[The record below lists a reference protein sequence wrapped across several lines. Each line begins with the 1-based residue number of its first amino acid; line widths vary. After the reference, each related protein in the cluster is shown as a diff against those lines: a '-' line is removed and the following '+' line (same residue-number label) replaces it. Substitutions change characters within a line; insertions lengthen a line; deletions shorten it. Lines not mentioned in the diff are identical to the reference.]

1 MYSPPY
7 LNNYDY
13 SEIYKCELWLIGFL
27 QSVDQWRRLRIG
39 TFRSHHSICFPATDT
54 LRSAPELRE
63 VHRLVEQ
70 AARCRD
76 MGGYA
81 QERMPRI
88 IRGYF
93 DDVAQMLVQQVSH
106 LALGGYIACV
116 VGNSKHGALHI
127 PTDALIAK
135 TGIALGLD
143 LVDIHIVRHRRSRTS
158 RSLFLRESVVV
169 FRKPATS

>member
-1 MYSPPY
+1 MVYSPPY

-13 SEIYKCELWLIGFL
+13 SEIYKCELWLLGFI
-27 QSVDQWRRLRIG
+27 QSVDQWRQLRLG
-39 TFRSHHSICFPATDT
+39 TFRSHHSICFPLTDT
-54 LRSAPELRE
+54 LRSVPELRE

-70 AARCRD
+70 AARCRE

-127 PTDALIAK
+127 STDALIAK

-143 LVDIHIVRHRRSRTS
+143 VVDI
-158 RSLFLRESVVV
+158 LCLRESVVV
-169 FRKPATS
+169 FRKPATP